1 MKAYIVTT
9 MVGCFGVDENN
20 KIISFKPFPK
30 NPAEIATKL
39 SLASSEV
46 IEEEKQLVEELRK
59 KGYEEFIFSSR
70 KIGAESVEPDNNAEK
85 YVKEN
90 LRSISIERKL
100 FKDQSEFNKFLVSIT
115 TELAKAKIRKSVGR
129 DKLIIQAV
137 SAIDELDKSI
147 NILVER
153 LREFYSLHFPEMDR
167 VVANH
172 EKYAKLI
179 VEFGSR
185 NNIKDQE
192 LSTLAK
198 NSVGIEFEEK
208 DIRIAQ
214 KLAQSILGL
223 YSLKEDLTRYTE
235 DATKTIAPNISEI
248 AGPMLAARLISKAG
262 SLEKLAKSASSTIQ
276 LLGAEKSLFRFLHG
290 KGKSPRFGI
299 LATHPLVQ
307 NAPEK
312 LKGKVA
318 RSIASKLSIAAKID
332 FYSKEDK
339 SKEMKKELQEKI
351 KEILSSSQA

>member
-70 KIGAESVEPDNNAEK
+70 KIGAESVEADNNAEK

-100 FKDQSEFNKFLVSIT
+100 FKDQLEFNKFLVSIT

-214 KLAQSILGL
+214 KLAQSILNL

>member
-1 MKAYIVTT
+1 
-9 MVGCFGVDENN
+9 
-20 KIISFKPFPK
+20 
-30 NPAEIATKL
+30 
-39 SLASSEV
+39 
-46 IEEEKQLVEELRK
+46 
-59 KGYEEFIFSSR
+59 
-70 KIGAESVEPDNNAEK
+70 
-85 YVKEN
+85 
-90 LRSISIERKL
+90 
-100 FKDQSEFNKFLVSIT
+100 
-115 TELAKAKIRKSVGR
+115 
-129 DKLIIQAV
+129 
-137 SAIDELDKSI
+137 
-147 NILVER
+147 
-153 LREFYSLHFPEMDR
+153 MDR

-214 KLAQSILGL
+214 KLAQSILNL